1 MKQFILPLLIAIAIV
16 GEIYIFETYY
26 ALGLWCV
33 AVLFI
38 VSYFVGQG
46 FKLIKAYK
54 DIQK

>member
-26 ALGLWCV
+26 ALGVWCV